1 MYLEGCSIDKK
12 FCSNCG
18 AEIDAKAE
26 ICPKCGVRVK
36 ASGSDELGKI
46 NELSTLKKIAIVF
59 GLCCGIIP
67 GVILY
72 VIWRP

>member
-1 MYLEGCSIDKK
+1 VGCLIDKK

-18 AEIDAKAE
+18 EEIDANAE

-36 ASGSDELGKI
+36 ASGSDELEKI
-46 NELSTLKKIAIVF
+46 KGLSTGKKIAIII
-59 GLCCGIIP
+59 GLCFCIVP

-72 VIWRP
+72 LIWRP

>member
-1 MYLEGCSIDKK
+1 LEGYSIDKK

-26 ICPKCGVRVK
+26 ICPKCGVRVRT
-36 ASGSDELGKI
+36 SGSNEVEKI
-46 NELSTLKKIAIVF
+46 KQLSTGKKIAIIIGF
-59 GLCCGIIP
+59 CFGIIP

-72 VIWRP
+72 LIWRP